1 MMRPGAGMG
10 TIAIEMGT
18 LSRTGTLVRSSAL
31 SGRTPNIVNA
41 VATHERPMK
50 RNIDSD
56 SENSHVSS
64 TLQCATRQNHESTD
78 VEYDF
83 NRRGTFLPPTTHGG
97 MRIPGLFQ
105 QTRQHVTS
113 HSICGNAHMMV
124 YALVHQMMIYA
135 SE

>member
-1 MMRPGAGMG
+1 MMWPGAGMG
-10 TIAIEMGT
+10 TVAIEMGT
-18 LSRTGTLVRSSAL
+18 LSRTSTFVRSSAL

-64 TLQCATRQNHESTD
+64 TPQCAKRQNHE
-78 VEYDF
+78 
-83 NRRGTFLPPTTHGG
+83 
-97 MRIPGLFQ
+97 FQ